1 MLDFRCAE
9 GVKCNLGFVVE
20 CLYMVVVSEANAR
33 KNCMGL
39 IAEGGEHFGSFLS
52 VCRFI
57 EHAVVDEDD
66 GIGGDEDFFL
76 DGC

>member
-1 MLDFRCAE
+1 
-9 GVKCNLGFVVE
+9 
-20 CLYMVVVSEANAR
+20 MVIVSEANAR
-33 KNCMGL
+33 INSMGL
-39 IAEGGEHFGSFLS
+39 IAEGGEHFGGFLG

-57 EHAVVDEDD
+57 EHAVVDKDD

>member
-1 MLDFRCAE
+1 
-9 GVKCNLGFVVE
+9 VKCDLGFVVE
-20 CLYMVVVSEANAR
+20 GMYIGVVSQANAR
-33 KNCMGL
+33 VNGMGL
-39 IAEGGEHFGSFLS
+39 IAESGEHFGRFLG

-76 DGC
+76 DG

>member
-1 MLDFRCAE
+1 MECD
-9 GVKCNLGFVVE
+9 LGLVVE
-20 CLYMVVVSEANAR
+20 GMYMGVFSEANAR
-33 KNCMGL
+33 INGMGL
-39 IAEGGEHFGSFLS
+39 IAEGGEHFGGFLG

>member
-1 MLDFRCAE
+1 
-9 GVKCNLGFVVE
+9 
-20 CLYMVVVSEANAR
+20 MVIVSEANAR
-33 KNCMGL
+33 INSMSL
-39 IAEGGEHFGSFLS
+39 IAEGGEHFGGFLG

>member
-1 MLDFRCAE
+1 
-9 GVKCNLGFVVE
+9 
-20 CLYMVVVSEANAR
+20 MVVVSEADAR
-33 KNCMGL
+33 KNRMGL
-39 IAEGGEHFGSFLS
+39 IAEGGEHFGGFLG

-76 DGC
+76 DG

>member
-1 MLDFRCAE
+1 VECD
-9 GVKCNLGFVVE
+9 LGLVVE
-20 CLYMVVVSEANAR
+20 GMYMGVVSEANAR
-33 KNCMGL
+33 INGMGL
-39 IAEGGEHFGSFLS
+39 IAEGGEHFGGFLG